1 MKLILLRILFRQR
14 EYELEEEYDYEYPP
28 PGSTRVSRVWRS
40 RLGFANFCCA
50 SMRRKI
56 CFREGAHATR
66 NTGAYRRGGGITVL
80 SLAAGQGCVVA
91 LRVGQRMIGAAKIY
105 FIIFGILTI
114 VGGIVGYVKAG
125 SMASIVAGS
134 ISGLLLLLAAWLMPE
149 HQAAG
154 LAVALLVSLLLAA
167 QFIPKFFRT
176 FKVMPAGLMSVL
188 SALGIIVAIAAW
200 LRK

>member
-1 MKLILLRILFRQR
+1 
-14 EYELEEEYDYEYPP
+14 
-28 PGSTRVSRVWRS
+28 
-40 RLGFANFCCA
+40 
-50 SMRRKI
+50 
-56 CFREGAHATR
+56 
-66 NTGAYRRGGGITVL
+66 
-80 SLAAGQGCVVA
+80 
-91 LRVGQRMIGAAKIY
+91 MIGPAKIY

-114 VGGIVGYVKAG
+114 AGGIVGYVKAG

-154 LAVALLVSLLLAA
+154 LVVALLVSLLLAA

-176 FKVMPAGLMSVL
+176 FKVMPAGLMAVL
-188 SALGIIVAIAAW
+188 SALGIIVAIATW